1 MTYQPNQKPFYY
13 HQKVYFGDTDA
24 AGVVHHARYIH
35 WMEAARIDYLDHV
48 GYPYEEIQSEKIG
61 FMPVNIQINYKK
73 SLKFA
78 DKFKIKTYLIKIKK
92 ASIIFETIFLL
103 NDEITTQSQVTL
115 ACINEETWK
124 PIGIPDK
131 LINKIITF
139 ENDT

>member
-1 MTYQPNQKPFYY
+1 MKYTPNQKPFFF

-35 WMEAARIDYLDHV
+35 WMEAARIDYLDNV
-48 GYPYEEIQSEKIG
+48 GYPYEEIQAEKIG
-61 FMPVNIQINYKK
+61 FMPVNIQIRYKK

-103 NDEITTQSQVTL
+103 NEQIMTESQVTL
-115 ACINEETWK
+115 ACIDEETWK
-124 PIGIPDK
+124 PMTIPDK
-131 LINKIITF
+131 LITKIINF
-139 ENDT
+139 ENN